1 MPVIWPIVLVTVANV
16 IYQLCAKSVP
26 EKLDPFASLTVSYTV
41 GAVASAVLFF
51 VSQRGGSFL
60 KELPKLN
67 WASIALGLAVVCME
81 AGYIYAYWQGWE
93 ISKASTIQSAFLS
106 VALLVVG
113 AVFFHEGGHRQ
124 KIDWC
129 PDLPDR
135 ADRHKYINLCCSGIS
150 ESVPCGRLGI
160 NPKCSC
166 EKSGIRKMYFEFS
179 ATFIGQN
186 SGKRGQKSA

>member
-26 EKLDPFASLTVSYTV
+26 EKLDPFTSLTVSYTV

-81 AGYIYAYWQGWE
+81 AGYIYAYRQGWE

-113 AVFFHEGGHRQ
+113 AVFFHEGVTVRKLIGVL
-124 KIDWC
+124 IC
-129 PDLPDR
+129 LTGLIV
-135 ADRHKYINLCCSGIS
+135 IN
-150 ESVPCGRLGI
+150 
-160 NPKCSC
+160 
-166 EKSGIRKMYFEFS
+166 
-179 ATFIGQN
+179 T
-186 SGKRGQKSA
+186 